1 MRKKVGEITM
11 EYFLAEKTEQLIRG
25 FFAVQNEVGLGRN
38 EEAYQR
44 AFEIWTHE
52 QNLPIASK
60 PPVQL
65 LIQDRVAHTLYP
77 DFVGWD
83 EIVVELKALPRAIGP
98 SETLQLFDYL
108 RARRSR
114 LGLIVN
120 TGLDRVHVERR
131 ILDPVESILTEDF
144 SYWTNHIGGSDRTI
158 GIAIRNALH
167 LVYAEHR
174 TGYSLPIT
182 ERLLLTALSLCQL
195 DVTVRPIAPAM
206 FHKQVVHES
215 ALECMVVA
223 GKFVMT
229 VTAHFESNE
238 FAKSLGLSHM
248 KTLSAPWGVAVNFG
262 IKECQIT
269 ALRCGNK

>member
-1 MRKKVGEITM
+1 M
-11 EYFLAEKTEQLIRG
+11 EYIWVDKTEQLIRG

-44 AFEIWTHE
+44 AFEIWTREE
-52 QNLPIASK
+52 QLPVVSK

-65 LIQDRVAHTLYP
+65 VLRDRIAHTLYP

-98 SETLQLFDYL
+98 SEELQLFDYL

-120 TGLDRVHVERR
+120 MGLDRVHVERR
-131 ILDPVESILTEDF
+131 IFDPVESTLAEDF
-144 SYWTNHIGGSDRTI
+144 THWTNHISGSDRDI
-158 GIAIRNALH
+158 GPAIRNALH

-174 TGYSLPIT
+174 TGYSLPVT
-182 ERLLLTALSLCQL
+182 ERLLLTALSIYEL
-195 DVTVRPIAPAM
+195 DVTVRPITPAM
-206 FHKQVVHES
+206 FHQQVVHES
-215 ALECMVVA
+215 ALECFVIA
-223 GKFVMT
+223 GKFVIT

-238 FAKSLGLSHM
+238 FAKSLGQSHM
-248 KTLSAPWGVAVNFG
+248 KTLDAPRGL
-262 IKECQIT
+262 Q
-269 ALRCGNK
+269 

>member
-1 MRKKVGEITM
+1 M
-11 EYFLAEKTEQLIRG
+11 
-25 FFAVQNEVGLGRN
+25 
-38 EEAYQR
+38 
-44 AFEIWTHE
+44 
-52 QNLPIASK
+52 
-60 PPVQL
+60 
-65 LIQDRVAHTLYP
+65 
-77 DFVGWD
+77 
-83 EIVVELKALPRAIGP
+83 
-98 SETLQLFDYL
+98 
-108 RARRSR
+108 
-114 LGLIVN
+114 
-120 TGLDRVHVERR
+120 GLDRVHVERR
-131 ILDPVESILTEDF
+131 ILDPVESTLAEDF
-144 SYWTNHIGGSDRTI
+144 SYWANHIDGSDRDI

-182 ERLLLTALSLCQL
+182 ERLLLKALSICQL

-215 ALECMVVA
+215 ALECIVVA

-248 KTLSAPWGVAVNFG
+248 KTLNTPWGVAANFG

-269 ALRCGNK
+269 ALRYGNK

>member
-1 MRKKVGEITM
+1 MGEIRM
-11 EYFLAEKTEQLIRG
+11 EYFLVDKTQQLIRG

-52 QNLPIASK
+52 QRLPVASK

-65 LIQDRVAHTLYP
+65 RIRDRGAHTLYP

-98 SETLQLFDYL
+98 SESLQLFDYL

-120 TGLDRVHVERR
+120 MGLDRVHVERR
-131 ILDPVESILTEDF
+131 ILDPVESTLAEDF
-144 SYWTNHIGGSDRTI
+144 SYWANHIDGSDRDI
-158 GIAIRNALH
+158 GVAIRNALH

-182 ERLLLTALSLCQL
+182 ERLLLTALSICQL

-215 ALECMVVA
+215 ALECIVVA

-248 KTLSAPWGVAVNFG
+248 KTLNAPWGVAANFG

-269 ALRCGNK
+269 SLRYGNK

>member
-1 MRKKVGEITM
+1 
-11 EYFLAEKTEQLIRG
+11 
-25 FFAVQNEVGLGRN
+25 
-38 EEAYQR
+38 
-44 AFEIWTHE
+44 
-52 QNLPIASK
+52 
-60 PPVQL
+60 
-65 LIQDRVAHTLYP
+65 
-77 DFVGWD
+77 
-83 EIVVELKALPRAIGP
+83 
-98 SETLQLFDYL
+98 
-108 RARRSR
+108 
-114 LGLIVN
+114 
-120 TGLDRVHVERR
+120 
-131 ILDPVESILTEDF
+131 
-144 SYWTNHIGGSDRTI
+144 
-158 GIAIRNALH
+158 

-182 ERLLLTALSLCQL
+182 EHLLLTALSLCQL

-248 KTLSAPWGVAVNFG
+248 KTLSAPWGVAANFG

-269 ALRCGNK
+269 ALRYGNK

>member
-1 MRKKVGEITM
+1 MGEVKM
-11 EYFLAEKTEQLIRG
+11 EYFLIDKTEQLIRG

-44 AFEIWTHE
+44 AFEIWAHK
-52 QNLPIASK
+52 QRLPIVSK

-65 LIQDRVAHTLYP
+65 LIRDRVAHTLYP

-98 SETLQLFDYL
+98 SEELQLFDYL

-120 TGLDRVHVERR
+120 MGLDRVHVERR
-131 ILDPVESILTEDF
+131 IFDPIESSLIEDF
-144 SYWTNHIGGSDRTI
+144 SYWTNHIDGPDRDI
-158 GIAIRNALH
+158 GLAIRNAIH
-167 LVYAEHR
+167 LVYKEHR
-174 TGYSLPIT
+174 TGYSLPVT
-182 ERLLLTALSLCQL
+182 ERLLLTGLSICQL
-195 DVTVRPIAPAM
+195 DVTARPIAPAM
-206 FHKQVVHES
+206 FHQQVIHES
-215 ALECMVVA
+215 ALECLVIA

-248 KTLSAPWGVAVNFG
+248 KTLNAPWGVAANFG
-262 IKECQIT
+262 IKELQIT
-269 ALRCGNK
+269 ALRYRTK

>member
-1 MRKKVGEITM
+1 MGEIRM
-11 EYFLAEKTEQLIRG
+11 ETFLVEKTEQLIRG

-52 QNLPIASK
+52 QRLPVASK
-60 PPVQL
+60 PPVPL
-65 LIQDRVAHTLYP
+65 LIRDRVAHTLYP

-98 SETLQLFDYL
+98 SESLQLFDYL

-120 TGLDRVHVERR
+120 MGLDRVHVERR
-131 ILDPVESILTEDF
+131 ILDPVESTLAEDF
-144 SYWTNHIGGSDRTI
+144 SYWINHIAGSDRNI

-167 LVYAEHR
+167 LVYAQHR

-182 ERLLLTALSLCQL
+182 ERLLLTALSIYQL

-215 ALECMVVA
+215 ALECTVVA

-248 KTLSAPWGVAVNFG
+248 KTLNIHWGVAANFG

-269 ALRCGNK
+269 ALRYGNK